1 MIQGKRSKLAGDF
14 MTWLI
19 LGAYLIFTLV
29 PIIWFLLT
37 SIKPSSAA
45 QSIDPFQ
52 PFTPTFENYIKI
64 FGTGRLLKFVT
75 NSVIIAGVS
84 TVVALIPGFLAA
96 YGFARLKNKVTNNIS
111 FWILSNRMLPPIAV
125 IIPLYMIM
133 ARIDLLD
140 TYTGMIIIYL
150 TIGLPYIVWTLMSYI
165 EEIPVELEE
174 AGVVDGCSKLEVL
187 WHIVLP
193 IATPG
198 MVATGIFVF
207 VLAWSE
213 FLYAVIMTSN
223 NTRTL
228 PVAIAS
234 FITDRGIEWGEM
246 SAAGSILIL
255 PLVVLFYSVQR
266 FLVRGLSFGA
276 IKG

>member
-1 MIQGKRSKLAGDF
+1 MTQGKIRKLTGELI
-14 MTWLI
+14 TWLI
-19 LGAYLIFTLV
+19 LGAYLIFTMV

-45 QSIDPFQ
+45 QSVNPFQ
-52 PFTPTFENYIKI
+52 PFTPTFEHYIEV
-64 FGTGRLLKFVT
+64 FGGANLLKYVW
-75 NSVIIAGVS
+75 NSVVIAGVS
-84 TVVALIPGFLAA
+84 TILALIPGFLAA
-96 YGFARLKNKVTNNIS
+96 YSFARLKNKFMNNVS

-133 ARIDLLD
+133 ARIKLLD
-140 TYTGMIIIYL
+140 TYAGMIAIYL

-174 AGVVDGCSKLEVL
+174 AGVVDGCSKLDIL
-187 WHIVLP
+187 RYIILP
-193 IATPG
+193 IAMPG
-198 MVATGIFVF
+198 IVATGIFVF

-213 FLYAVIMTSN
+213 FLYAVIITSN

-228 PVAIAS
+228 PVVIAS
-234 FITDRGIEWGEM
+234 FVTDRGIEWGEM
-246 SAAGSILIL
+246 SAAGSVLIL

-276 IKG
+276 VKG